1 MEGAGAAIVGSAERF
16 RVFASSGSLENSVA
30 ALAGSAAREREH
42 FASGVLE
49 NPGATLEGGA
59 DRITPSPIKDSTG
72 ALSGSGAVASGSA
85 ERTGTNVEHT
95 VIGEYINPDYW
106 DDGYTI
112 GTQLSGAG
120 AQITGSAERIS
131 VVATTHDATG
141 ALSGP
146 GAQVIAKAINGIA
159 RRVAG
164 PRKNYII
171 QGRRL
176 QLTDWEL
183 QLLLQQLMP
192 KRSDVQIV
200 EKKDVR
206 QISRKLWKR
215 LRETNAALESL
226 TLERVD
232 NIVQQSTIDYDE
244 DDDLVMLL
252 L

>member
-1 MEGAGAAIVGSAERF
+1 V
-16 RVFASSGSLENSVA
+16 
-30 ALAGSAAREREH
+30 
-42 FASGVLE
+42 
-49 NPGATLEGGA
+49 
-59 DRITPSPIKDSTG
+59 
-72 ALSGSGAVASGSA
+72 
-85 ERTGTNVEHT
+85 
-95 VIGEYINPDYW
+95 
-106 DDGYTI
+106 
-112 GTQLSGAG
+112 LSGAG
-120 AQITGSAERIS
+120 AQVAGSAARTGAS
-131 VVATTHDATG
+131 VSHDATG

-146 GAQVIAKAINGIA
+146 GAQVTGAAIRGIA

-164 PRKNYII
+164 TRKNYII

-192 KRSDVQIV
+192 KRSDVQVV
-200 EKKDVR
+200 EKHDVR